1 MKNSCLKDL
10 KLYKEDDR
18 YYLYAEYEKEDD
30 DKITRTI
37 IPKIEL
43 PVMHYPYIENY
54 EGLCGIKCDI
64 DLGFGSLTALRGDVS
79 YPRNGKM
86 CDVTNVFYVNY
97 VKKIKTKTKK
107 MTLSEI
113 EKKLGHKIELVS
125 EDQSRRKQP
134 PL

>member
-10 KLYKEDDR
+10 KLYKEDNR
-18 YYLYAEYEKEDD
+18 YYLHAEYEKEDD

-54 EGLCGIKCDI
+54 EGLCGIRCNI
-64 DLGFGSLTALRGDVS
+64 DLGFGTLSALRGDVS
-79 YPRNGKM
+79 DPRNGKT
-86 CDVTNVFYVNY
+86 CNATDVFFANY
-97 VKKIKTKTKK
+97 VIKTKTKK

-113 EKKLGHKIELVS
+113 EKELGHKIELVS
-125 EDQSRRKQP
+125 ED
-134 PL
+134 

>member
-10 KLYKEDDR
+10 KLYKEDNR
-18 YYLYAEYEKEDD
+18 YYLHAEYEKEDD

-54 EGLCGIKCDI
+54 EGLCGIRCNI
-64 DLGFGSLTALRGDVS
+64 DLGFGTLSALRGDVS
-79 YPRNGKM
+79 DPRNGKT
-86 CDVTNVFYVNY
+86 CDATDVFYASY
-97 VKKIKTKTKK
+97 VIKTKTKK

-113 EKKLGHKIELVS
+113 EKELGHKIELVS
-125 EDQSRRKQP
+125 ED
-134 PL
+134 